1 MTLYA
6 NDPDANVVYPIT
18 DAQGGTLDFPAVVQ
32 VTGQPDITGQ
42 WLGDPGP
49 TRDLKVP
56 LAGLPAGSLHRL
68 RLVIPGDNDVSLGQV
83 RLV

>member
-6 NDPDANVVYPIT
+6 NDPDVNVVYPIT
-18 DAQGGTLDFPAVVQ
+18 DAQGGTLDFSPVVQ
-32 VTGQPDITGQ
+32 VTGHTDITGV

-49 TRDLKVP
+49 SRDLKVP
-56 LAGLPAGSLHRL
+56 LIGLPAGPLHRL
-68 RLVIPGDNDVSLGQV
+68 RLVIPGDNDVPLGQV